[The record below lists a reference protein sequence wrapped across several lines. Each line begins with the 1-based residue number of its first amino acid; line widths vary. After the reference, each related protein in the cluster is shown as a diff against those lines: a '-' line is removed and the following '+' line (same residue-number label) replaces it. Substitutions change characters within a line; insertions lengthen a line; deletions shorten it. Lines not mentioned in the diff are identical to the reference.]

1 MRLREVDSLILS
13 VSRRTDI
20 PAFYSEWF
28 FGRLREGSC
37 LVRNPFNPHQL
48 SRIPMTP
55 EAVECIVFWTK
66 NPGPMLGKL
75 GLLDPIPFYFQFTLT
90 GYGRDIEPGFPH
102 KKECMIP
109 IFRELSSQ
117 VGKDRVV
124 WRYDPIFFT
133 DRYTAD
139 YHLRAF
145 GQIAEALQGYTRR
158 VVISFLDL
166 YAKVK
171 RNMKAYGG
179 ELRTMPDSGA
189 FGPFVS
195 ALSEIA
201 AEHGMEIC
209 ACAEA
214 CDLSRFGIKKSGC
227 ISRELLERAA
237 GRSVET
243 RKAKGQ
249 RGECLCVESTDIG
262 AYHTCP
268 GGCLYCYA
276 NDSRRR
282 VEENRKLWD
291 PNSALLCGAVGK
303 NDRIGEKR
311 ADRRGI
317 R

>member
-1 MRLREVDSLILS
+1 MILS

-209 ACAEA
+209 ACA
-214 CDLSRFGIKKSGC
+214 
-227 ISRELLERAA
+227 
-237 GRSVET
+237 
-243 RKAKGQ
+243 
-249 RGECLCVESTDIG
+249 
-262 AYHTCP
+262 
-268 GGCLYCYA
+268 
-276 NDSRRR
+276 
-282 VEENRKLWD
+282 
-291 PNSALLCGAVGK
+291 
-303 NDRIGEKR
+303 
-311 ADRRGI
+311 
-317 R
+317 